1 MLARQTTHTFAF
13 RSHHQCHTAGHFA
26 LVQGVIRFTGSSH
39 DPDIFFLQQ
48 THGARQVSHA
58 DQRDVFRRAA
68 GDFFSG
74 SVKLRGA
81 IFWHNHR
88 MHACCI
94 GATQARTQVVWV
106 GYAIKDQEERVLQ
119 PGDQIRQIVLLI
131 LTAWLHARDNALV
144 YSTFAFLIQI
154 LAVRQL
160 DHYALRFQ
168 RVDQRHQTFIFTPFQ
183 NKNFLKTLRRALQQG
198 LHRVDAVN
206 HFTH

>member
-1 MLARQTTHTFAF
+1 M
-13 RSHHQCHTAGHFA
+13 
-26 LVQGVIRFTGSSH
+26 
-39 DPDIFFLQQ
+39 
-48 THGARQVSHA
+48 
-58 DQRDVFRRAA
+58 
-68 GDFFSG
+68 
-74 SVKLRGA
+74 
-81 IFWHNHR
+81 
-88 MHACCI
+88 
-94 GATQARTQVVWV
+94 WV
-106 GYAIKDQEERVLQ
+106 GYAIEDQEERVLQ
-119 PGDQIRQIVLLI
+119 PGDQSRQIVLLI

-168 RVDQRHQTFIFTPFQ
+168 RVDQRHQTFVFTPFQ